1 MTTTIKS
8 LYTWEQITSSRVV
21 TETRPASIKP
31 QTRRETLSQ
40 VSTGLWRG
48 LQGMRDIALRTSAS
62 AIQRSLSSVR
72 SECLKRNIGLRE
84 CNSPGEGDLPIQIKT
99 RYDVPGRKQ
108 SGGLCGQLLP
118 RPSMASSPELRRKAG
133 RCICFPSVGLSQA
146 VRQSDTVVGES
157 ILKGKEIYPA
167 FSNQVHGW
175 KGRSEMTSLFF
186 WNLFE
191 FCLHIS
197 K

>member
-1 MTTTIKS
+1 MVVTLRHKRG
-8 LYTWEQITSSRVV
+8 TWEK
-21 TETRPASIKP
+21 E
-31 QTRRETLSQ
+31 
-40 VSTGLWRG
+40 
-48 LQGMRDIALRTSAS
+48 
-62 AIQRSLSSVR
+62 
-72 SECLKRNIGLRE
+72 LKRNILV
-84 CNSPGEGDLPIQIKT
+84 SSIGEVSLPIQIKT

-175 KGRSEMTSLFF
+175 KGRSEMTSL
-186 WNLFE
+186 L
-191 FCLHIS
+191 LHSFTNFRMYASTSCPRAMDNFSLYIS
-197 K
+197 IRFLIVSSKAGNGSIP